1 MTTNNF
7 YFIFQAHEILALELL
22 TLFVE
27 TPTEDSIEV
36 AVAFLKECGQ
46 KMRQVSKKGMNAIFD
61 MLRNILHDGQLD
73 KRVIKINKYCQYF
86 HIILHNINNC

>member
-1 MTTNNF
+1 M
-7 YFIFQAHEILALELL
+7 ALELL

-36 AVAFLKECGQ
+36 AIAFLKECGQ
-46 KMRQVSKKGMNAIFD
+46 KMSQVSKKGMNAIFD

-73 KRVIKINKYCQYF
+73 KRVNIYYYLNCINN
-86 HIILHNINNC
+86 IILQT

>member
-1 MTTNNF
+1 MIDFVFYNF
-7 YFIFQAHEILALELL
+7 ILFQAHEILALELL

-46 KMRQVSKKGMNAIFD
+46 KMSQVSKKGMNAIFD

-73 KRVIKINKYCQYF
+73 KRVC
-86 HIILHNINNC
+86 ILFKNVAISY

>member
-1 MTTNNF
+1 M
-7 YFIFQAHEILALELL
+7 ALELL

-46 KMRQVSKKGMNAIFD
+46 KMSQVSKKGMNAIFD

-73 KRVIKINKYCQYF
+73 KRVNKYIVYMV
-86 HIILHNINNC
+86 HVI

>member
-1 MTTNNF
+1 M
-7 YFIFQAHEILALELL
+7 ALELL

-36 AVAFLKECGQ
+36 AIAFLKECGQ
-46 KMRQVSKKGMNAIFD
+46 KMSQVSKKGMNAIFD

-73 KRVIKINKYCQYF
+73 KRVNKFMYFLLTINMN
-86 HIILHNINNC
+86 ILHSASQFVAQKLS

>member
-1 MTTNNF
+1 M
-7 YFIFQAHEILALELL
+7 
-22 TLFVE
+22 E

-46 KMRQVSKKGMNAIFD
+46 KMSQVSKKGMNAIFD

-73 KRVIKINKYCQYF
+73 KRVNT
-86 HIILHNINNC
+86 

>member
-46 KMRQVSKKGMNAIFD
+46 KMSQVSKKGMNAIFD

-73 KRVIKINKYCQYF
+73 KRVNKINTYQYF
-86 HIILHNINNC
+86 NIIFYNINNC

>member
-1 MTTNNF
+1 M
-7 YFIFQAHEILALELL
+7 ALELL

-36 AVAFLKECGQ
+36 AIAFLKACGQ
-46 KMRQVSKKGMNAIFD
+46 KMSQVSKKGMNAIFD

-73 KRVIKINKYCQYF
+73 KRVS
-86 HIILHNINNC
+86 ILYNINFLYLSIFL

>member
-1 MTTNNF
+1 M
-7 YFIFQAHEILALELL
+7 ALELL

-46 KMRQVSKKGMNAIFD
+46 KMSQVSKKGMNAIFD

-73 KRVIKINKYCQYF
+73 KRVSNFKFK
-86 HIILHNINNC
+86 IILFIFIKLNDIT

>member
-1 MTTNNF
+1 M
-7 YFIFQAHEILALELL
+7 ALELL

-36 AVAFLKECGQ
+36 AIAFLKECGQ
-46 KMRQVSKKGMNAIFD
+46 RMSQVSKKGMNAIFD

-73 KRVIKINKYCQYF
+73 KRVNTYIQ
-86 HIILHNINNC
+86 